1 VPIVGDL
8 SDDKFREKIVST
20 VLKKE
25 KKIDYL
31 FNNAGFGRSTF
42 LENQSADEI
51 RNLFE
56 INVGAYAHLISLVLP
71 SMKKRN
77 SGRIINTGSV
87 VAFTPLPYFT
97 IYNATKSAVYALNRS
112 LRYELKGSGV
122 SSTVVLPARMKTGFA
137 ERAYD
142 CYMKNGKKVC
152 VEKFNKIAGSPRQVA
167 EVVVKNMD
175 KGKEV
180 ITPTAKA
187 GVWYSMRYLG
197 WIVDLIMKNVLGP
210 KEAES
215 LMKVKK

>member
-1 VPIVGDL
+1 
-8 SDDKFREKIVST
+8 
-20 VLKKE
+20 
-25 KKIDYL
+25 
-31 FNNAGFGRSTF
+31 
-42 LENQSADEI
+42 
-51 RNLFE
+51 
-56 INVGAYAHLISLVLP
+56 
-71 SMKKRN
+71 MKKRN

-142 CYMKNGKKVC
+142 CYMKNGKKLS